1 MKFKLFRYEIIIQKQ
16 NICHITDFIN
26 DRPEEIPYQHD
37 FNIDKRINAMIREH
51 GFIEYIFRDFDMALL
66 TYGEYAAQ
74 LLQDVMLSLTKI
86 RIKLI
91 EKGAENRIKSFDQ
104 KVHEQFHKLL
114 GVLERRQDFEILEK
128 IKDYDIKEY
137 HNGGSL
143 SP

>member
-1 MKFKLFRYEIIIQKQ
+1 MKLRFLQYEIIIQKQ
-16 NICHITDFIN
+16 NILHITNFI
-26 DRPEEIPYQHD
+26 DVQPDEIPYQYD
-37 FNIDKRINAMIREH
+37 FNIDKRINAMVREH
-51 GFIEYIFRDFDMALL
+51 GFIEYIFRDFDVALM

-86 RIKLI
+86 RVKLI
-91 EKGAENRIKSFDQ
+91 EKGAEDRIKLFDQ

-143 SP
+143 IS